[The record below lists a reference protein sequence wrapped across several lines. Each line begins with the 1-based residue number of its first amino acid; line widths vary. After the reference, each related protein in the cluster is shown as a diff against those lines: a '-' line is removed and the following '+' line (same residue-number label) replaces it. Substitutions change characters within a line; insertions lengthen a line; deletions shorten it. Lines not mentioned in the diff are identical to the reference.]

1 MHRIKQLKIYST
13 ITYKKIINKKV
24 CLNYSQ
30 LVTFFYKVQI
40 IQIEIER
47 LRNFAIFKSYEIN
60 FM

>member
-40 IQIEIER
+40 IQIEIETWETEKHG
-47 LRNFAIFKSYEIN
+47 NI
-60 FM
+60 